1 MNKKISTG
9 KLTCMVSIFLCLQG
23 YCTFYCMRVSVG
35 SRMCIHVVV
44 LHLPVA
50 KKKTN
55 LFKIKFEIINF
66 VHATYKF
73 VVSTT

>member
-1 MNKKISTG
+1 
-9 KLTCMVSIFLCLQG
+9 
-23 YCTFYCMRVSVG
+23 
-35 SRMCIHVVV
+35 MCIHVVV

-66 VHATYKF
+66 VHATDKF